1 MKDKNTKKSQ
11 ETSKH
16 IQKCLL
22 DALEERK
29 LNDIT
34 VSYLCQVAQ
43 INRGT
48 FYLHFNSIQ
57 DVFDR
62 LENDFFDE
70 IMNEVN
76 LVKIYSLDATFY
88 LAIIDIILRN
98 KALSKWIGSDYNE
111 SALMKK
117 LRNFLAERFMS
128 DFLEKY
134 PDNSI
139 DEVEMLFSFIIG
151 GATDLLVAWL
161 RNGQKEN
168 RYVIAQT
175 LGQFSASL
183 VNSVNKKLIR

>member
-16 IQKCLL
+16 IQNCLL
-22 DALEERK
+22 EAMEENR

-34 VSYLCQVAQ
+34 VSYLCKIAN

-48 FYLHFNSIQ
+48 FYLHFNSIE
-57 DVFDR
+57 DVFER
-62 LENDFFDE
+62 LENDFFNE
-70 IMNEVN
+70 IMHEVN
-76 LVKIYSLDATFY
+76 QVKIYSLDATFY
-88 LAIIDIILRN
+88 LSIIDIILRN
-98 KALSKWIGSDYNE
+98 KALSKWIGSDYRG
-111 SALMKK
+111 SALMKQ
-117 LRNFLAERFMS
+117 LRDFLAERFIS
-128 DFLEKY
+128 EFLEKY

-139 DEVEMLFSFIIG
+139 DEVKLLFSFIIG

-161 RNGQKEN
+161 RGGQKEN
-168 RYVIAQT
+168 RYMIAQT